1 MKGRGKECTP
11 AFRLRVSRCPLSGN
25 IADVYTA
32 DLKFVLKDKQVT
44 EEMKYLMK

>member
-11 AFRLRVSRCPLSGN
+11 AFWVRVSRCPLSGN
-25 IADVYTA
+25 IADVSMA